1 MLKKNIIIL
10 SLILFLTNCGF
21 TPIYLKNNNLNFS
34 IEQIKYTGDRD
45 LNNFLKINL
54 DRYKNEKINN
64 KIFLDGETK
73 YEKNILS
80 KDSTGKITSYQLQVE
95 VTFEVESTNKKIR
108 ISEKK
113 IIDSMDD
120 KFEEARY
127 ERSIKQSFAYSIS
140 NKLISE
146 LIVNP

>member
-1 MLKKNIIIL
+1 MLKKNIIII
-10 SLILFLTNCGF
+10 SLIIFLTSCGF
-21 TPIYLKNNNLNFS
+21 TPIYLKNDNINFS
-34 IEQIKYTGDRD
+34 IEQIEYTGDRD
-45 LNNFLKINL
+45 LNNYLEKNL
-54 DRYKNEKINN
+54 NRYRNEKINN
-64 KIFLDGETK
+64 KINLSAKTI

-80 KDSTGKITSYQLQVE
+80 KDNTGKTTSYHLEVE
-95 VTFEVESTNKKIR
+95 VIFLIKSTNKKIK
-108 ISEKK
+108 ITEKK

-127 ERSIKQSFAYSIS
+127 EKNIKKSFAYSIS

>member
-34 IEQIKYTGDRD
+34 IEQIKYNGDRD

-64 KIFLDGETK
+64 KIFLSSETK

-80 KDSTGKITSYQLQVE
+80 KDGTGKITSYQLKVE

>member
-21 TPIYLKNNNLNFS
+21 TPIYLENKNINFS
-34 IEQIKYTGDRD
+34 LEQVDYIGDRD

-54 DRYKNEKINN
+54 DRYKNEKNSN
-64 KIFLDGETK
+64 KIFINVETK
-73 YEKNILS
+73 YNKNILS
-80 KDSTGKITSYQLQVE
+80 KDTTGKISSYQLDVE
-95 VTFEVESTNKKIR
+95 AIFVIKSTNKIIKIT
-108 ISEKK
+108 EKK
-113 IIDSMDD
+113 IFESKDD

-127 ERSIKQSFAYSIS
+127 EKSLKQSFAYSIS

-146 LIVNP
+146 LITN